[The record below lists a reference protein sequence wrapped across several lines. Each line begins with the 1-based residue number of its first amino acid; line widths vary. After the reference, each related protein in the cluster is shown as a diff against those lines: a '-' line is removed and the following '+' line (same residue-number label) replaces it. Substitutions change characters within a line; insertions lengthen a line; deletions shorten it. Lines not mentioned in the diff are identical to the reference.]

1 MLEIFTMFTDIWYAF
16 CGMLDG
22 LVINVA
28 GAPISFL
35 SVLLGFLALNIII
48 SFFWKGGSI

>member
-1 MLEIFTMFTDIWYAF
+1 MLEIFNMFANIWYSLVS
-16 CGMLDG
+16 MLDN
-22 LVINVA
+22 LTINIS
-28 GAPISFL
+28 GTNISFM